1 MTAVG
6 LAEASRGETAGES
19 MGAPAGAFPVLRVR
33 DLEKRFG
40 GVLVLFDCG
49 IDIAEGEIVTLLGPS
64 GCGKTTLLRCIA
76 GFLTPDGGTITID
89 GRDTGP
95 IPVNRRPVGVVFQ
108 SYALFPHMTVSQNVG
123 YGLRMRGVPKA
134 GIAEAVSRVLE
145 TVALTPFADRW
156 PAQLSGGQQ
165 QRVAVAR
172 VLVLEPRVLLL
183 DEPFSAL
190 DAKLRGAMQIDLRRL
205 IKRLGITAIFVT
217 HDQDEALIMSDRIA
231 VMRQG
236 RIEQIA
242 PPDEVFDH
250 PATAYVADFVGASNF
265 WTATARDGQVPLPD
279 GSSAA
284 TRLSGPVRVMS
295 RPHNI
300 RVEAGGPGPWAGRIT
315 LRRPLGPLVEY
326 AVRTGDGPDIKVS
339 ALRQEQAGT
348 LADGAEVTLA
358 LRDPSLCAIY
368 PPD

>member
-1 MTAVG
+1 MSAV
-6 LAEASRGETAGES
+6 
-19 MGAPAGAFPVLRVR
+19 APPVLSVR
-33 DLEKRFG
+33 GLEKRFG
-40 GVLVLFDCG
+40 GTVVLSDCA

-76 GFLTPDGGTITID
+76 GFWTPDAGAITID
-89 GRDTGP
+89 GRDALAL
-95 IPVNRRPVGVVFQ
+95 PVNRRPVGVVFQ
-108 SYALFPHMTVSQNVG
+108 SYALFPHMTVAQNVG
-123 YGLRMRGVPKA
+123 YGLRMRGVPRA
-134 GIAEAVSRVLE
+134 EIAQAVARALE
-145 TVALTPFADRW
+145 TVALSAFADRW

-190 DAKLRGAMQIDLRRL
+190 DAKLRGAMQMDLRQL

-217 HDQDEALIMSDRIA
+217 HDQEEALVMSDRIA

-242 PPDEVFDH
+242 PPEVVFDH

-265 WTATARDGQVPLPD
+265 WPAEAGGGQVVLPD
-279 GSSAA
+279 GSVVGTA
-284 TRLSGPVRVMS
+284 LSGPVRAMA

-300 RVEAGGPGPWAGRIT
+300 RLEPGTAGPWTGT
-315 LRRPLGPLVEY
+315 VVQYRPVGPLVDY
-326 AVRTGDGPDIKVS
+326 VVQTNAGPQVRVS
-339 ALRQEQAGT
+339 ALRQ
-348 LADGAEVTLA
+348 DGARTLVEGAAVTLH
-358 LRDPSLCAIY
+358 LRDPALCAIY
-368 PPD
+368 PAE

>member
-1 MTAVG
+1 MDAS
-6 LAEASRGETAGES
+6 LAELSWDEMAGVAQA
-19 MGAPAGAFPVLRVR
+19 APASATSVLQVR

-40 GVLVLFDCG
+40 GTVVLSDCT
-49 IDIAEGEIVTLLGPS
+49 IDVAEGEIVTLLGPS

-76 GFLTPDGGTITID
+76 GFWEPDGGAISID
-89 GRDTGP
+89 GRNALP

-108 SYALFPHMTVSQNVG
+108 SYALFPHMTVAQNVG
-123 YGLRMRGVPKA
+123 YGLRMRGVPKRQ
-134 GIAEAVSRVLE
+134 IAEAVARILD
-145 TVALTPFADRW
+145 TVALGAFADRW

-190 DAKLRGAMQIDLRRL
+190 DAKLRGAMQMDLRQL

-217 HDQDEALIMSDRIA
+217 HDQEEALIMSDRIA

-242 PPDEVFDH
+242 APEEVFDH

-265 WTATARDGQVPLPD
+265 WAASAENGKVVLSD
-279 GSSAA
+279 GSTVA
-284 TRLSGPVRVMS
+284 TKLTGPVRAMS

-300 RVEAGGPGPWAGRIT
+300 RLEAGHGGPWTGTIT
-315 LRRPLGPLVEY
+315 LHRPVGPLVDY
-326 AVRTGDGPDIKVS
+326 VVRTMDGIDIKVS
-339 ALRQEQAGT
+339 ALRQEQARI
-348 LADGAEVTLA
+348 LADGAEVTLS

-368 PPD
+368 PAD

>member
-1 MTAVG
+1 M
-6 LAEASRGETAGES
+6 
-19 MGAPAGAFPVLRVR
+19 
-33 DLEKRFG
+33 
-40 GVLVLFDCG
+40 
-49 IDIAEGEIVTLLGPS
+49 TLLGPS

-76 GFLTPDGGTITID
+76 GFLTPDGGTIAID
-89 GRDTGP
+89 GSDTGP

-108 SYALFPHMTVSQNVG
+108 SYALFPHMTIAQNVG

-145 TVALTPFADRW
+145 TVALTPFAGRW

-265 WTATARDGQVPLPD
+265 WTATARDGQVLLPD
-279 GSSAA
+279 GSSAS

-326 AVRTGDGPDIKVS
+326 AVRTGDGADIKVS
-339 ALRQEQAGT
+339 ALRQEQASA

>member
-1 MTAVG
+1 MSDADLQAARRDGNT
-6 LAEASRGETAGES
+6 
-19 MGAPAGAFPVLRVR
+19 GAAQAAPDTVLCVR

-40 GVLVLFDCG
+40 RMVVLSDCT
-49 IDIAEGEIVTLLGPS
+49 INVAEGEIVTLLGPS

-76 GFLTPDGGTITID
+76 GFWTPDGGEITID
-89 GRDTGP
+89 GRDTLP

-108 SYALFPHMTVSQNVG
+108 SYALFPHMTVAQNVG

-134 GIAEAVSRVLE
+134 EIAESVARVLE
-145 TVALTPFADRW
+145 TVAMTPFADRW

-172 VLVLEPRVLLL
+172 VLILEPRVLLL

-190 DAKLRGAMQIDLRRL
+190 DAKLRGAMQMDLRQL

-217 HDQDEALIMSDRIA
+217 HDQEEALIMSDRIA
-231 VMRQG
+231 VMRGG

-242 PPDEVFDH
+242 PPEDVFDH

-265 WTATARDGQVPLPD
+265 WPAEARDGQVRLPS
-279 GSSAA
+279 GQTVS
-284 TRLSGPVRVMS
+284 TRLTGPVRVMS

-300 RVEAGGPGPWAGRIT
+300 RLTAGDTGSWSGIVAFH
-315 LRRPLGPLVEY
+315 RPVGPLVEY
-326 AVRTGDGPDIKVS
+326 VVRVGDTELKVS
-339 ALRQEQAGT
+339 ALRQEQARIIP
-348 LADGAEVTLA
+348 DGARVTLS
-358 LRDPSLCAIY
+358 LREPDLCAVY
-368 PPD
+368 PPE